1 MKGTFRILFVDEV
14 DSTNEYLKRVPFEDA
29 LFVVADRQTKG
40 KGRRGKNWISERG
53 KGLYL
58 SGMFSLPPLPYR
70 SLAGLSFAVATIS
83 VIRRYVDKA
92 YLKWPND
99 VYVNGKKLCGILVEV
114 LRDRLIVGI
123 GVNVSYGR
131 DELSHLDVPATS
143 LLAEGV
149 KVDRRVLA
157 EELAERLVLYK
168 RKLCTGNFC
177 VSEFEKFCPMIGKTV
192 KIIDGKKSP
201 LARVLGIDRE
211 GALIVEFDDEEGR
224 RVGRIFSA
232 DVSVRIL

>member
-1 MKGTFRILFVDEV
+1 MKETFRILFVDEV
-14 DSTNEYLKRVPFEDA
+14 DSTNEYLKRVPFEEA

-40 KGRRGKNWISERG
+40 KGRRGKNWISEKG

-58 SGMFSLPPLPYR
+58 SGMFSLPPLSYR
-70 SLAGLSFAVATIS
+70 SLASLSFAVATVSVVKKYIS
-83 VIRRYVDKA
+83 RA

-99 VYVNGKKLCGILVEV
+99 VYVDGKKLCGILVEV
-114 LRDRLIVGI
+114 LKDRLIVGV
-123 GVNVSYGR
+123 GVNVSYSR
-131 DELSHLDVPATS
+131 DELSHLEVPATS

-149 KVDRRVLA
+149 SVDRKVLA
-157 EELAERLVLYK
+157 KELAEKIVLYK
-168 RKLCTGNFC
+168 DKLYAGRFD
-177 VSEFEKFCPMIGKTV
+177 VSEFEQFCPMVGKTV

-211 GALIVEFDDEEGR
+211 GALIVEFDDEGGR